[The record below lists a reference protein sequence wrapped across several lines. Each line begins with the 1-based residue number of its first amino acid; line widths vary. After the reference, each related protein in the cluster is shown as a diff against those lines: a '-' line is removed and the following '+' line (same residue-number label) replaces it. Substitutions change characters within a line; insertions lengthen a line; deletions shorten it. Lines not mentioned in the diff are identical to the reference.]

1 MDRCAEAALW
11 QCGTDDREGIH
22 SRLAVA
28 TGSRQVVCA
37 ACGRKNCVPL
47 CTEPRVPHV
56 PHPQIIGVHPQLL
69 VLGGRFRF
77 RDVFLDSGGGRRQCT
92 DVGTPEMQV
101 PLAEDFSLSAARCR
115 VAMSSPVPDFC
126 GRAGPEAGGS
136 AVPMLVVL
144 ERQR

>member
-1 MDRCAEAALW
+1 MLRRRFGNVGLTTGRGYTVGLPWRGGRGRSSAPPAAA
-11 QCGTDDREGIH
+11 RIASH
-22 SRLAVA
+22 
-28 TGSRQVVCA
+28 
-37 ACGRKNCVPL
+37 PL

-77 RDVFLDSGGGRRQCT
+77 RDVFLDGGGGRRQCT